1 MIVPTPTPAR
11 QLRNKIAQ
19 LECDNRECNRKVS
32 VLLEIVEG
40 LSQSITDGIVVIELH
55 DNKHRDLAILEV
67 DLEES
72 IKVTNE
78 KLLAL

>member
-1 MIVPTPTPAR
+1 MLVPTPTPPR

-40 LSQSITDGIVVIELH
+40 LSQSITDAIVVIELH
-55 DNKHRDLAILEV
+55 DNKHKDLEILEV

-72 IKVTNE
+72 ITVTNE
-78 KLLAL
+78 KLLTL